1 MEISEIQS
9 ALDELKKRLNHFR
22 GLFDLDAIDES
33 IEINEAKMA
42 QPDFGMIRK
51 KRKS

>member
-9 ALDELKKRLNHFR
+9 VLDELKKRLNHFR

-33 IEINEAKMA
+33 IEINENKMA
-42 QPDFGMIRK
+42 QPDFGITRK
-51 KRKS
+51 KRKN